1 MPMSLP
7 VLSIEGRDNL
17 STTGSFGVMLDIIL
31 TLAERFREQGYE
43 LYMVGGAVRDLLLHH
58 DTVADADLATNARP
72 DEVKRLAAPTHPLA
86 IVTVGEQFGTVR
98 LHYRRPR
105 TVSDSTATA
114 GSSAELTDH

>member
-1 MPMSLP
+1 
-7 VLSIEGRDNL
+7 
-17 STTGSFGVMLDIIL
+17 MLDIIL

-72 DEVKRLAAPTHPLA
+72 DEVKRLAAPTHPQA

-98 LHYRRPR
+98 LHYQRPAA
-105 TVSDSTATA
+105 VSNA
-114 GSSAELTDH
+114 GGLPGPAAGLTDHS